1 MTGGTH
7 GRVRDERPREA
18 EEDPGTAGRC
28 LLDAAKAVLKTGHN
42 PVFRCVDR
50 ENEKKI
56 ELELSLKA
64 QKEAALA
71 DAERRLEEY
80 QRGLLN
86 RE

>member
-1 MTGGTH
+1 MEERKKTQAAYDNGKKL
-7 GRVRDERPREA
+7 RVIQQIQE
-18 EEDPGTAGRC
+18 AGR
-28 LLDAAKAVLKTGHN
+28 AILKTGHN

>member
-1 MTGGTH
+1 M
-7 GRVRDERPREA
+7 A
-18 EEDPGTAGRC
+18 EYAMSDHEKRKKIQE
-28 LLDAAKAVLKTGHN
+28 LLDAEKAVLKTGRN

>member
-1 MTGGTH
+1 M
-7 GRVRDERPREA
+7 A
-18 EEDPGTAGRC
+18 EYAMSDHEKRKKIQE

-71 DAERRLEEY
+71 DAERKLEEY

>member
-1 MTGGTH
+1 M
-7 GRVRDERPREA
+7 A
-18 EEDPGTAGRC
+18 EYAMSDHEKRKKIQE
-28 LLDAAKAVLKTGHN
+28 LLDAAKAVLKTGRN

-71 DAERRLEEY
+71 DAERKLEEY